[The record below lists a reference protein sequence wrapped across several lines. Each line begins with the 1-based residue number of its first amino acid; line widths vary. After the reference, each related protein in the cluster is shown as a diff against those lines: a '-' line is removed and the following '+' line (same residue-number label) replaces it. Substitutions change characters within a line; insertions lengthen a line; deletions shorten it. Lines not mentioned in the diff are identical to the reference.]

1 MSFLSLS
8 TELVE
13 KIASHL
19 NAQDIT
25 AFRLCCKRFHYIVE
39 GSLLL
44 RYLYRTSLAG
54 VYDPLWD
61 LPTLSIPD
69 RLEMLERW
77 EESWNNIG
85 RYLTTPRLVIPAGRD
100 LFGPF
105 FLSDDYLFAVD
116 WQGDPTGERQPALLY
131 VDLCDA
137 LRTGQHTWKQID
149 YPPRSIAITQAFSV
163 QEDDLVV
170 SILSLRGGP
179 DEETTTITTVLRFMS
194 LETGGIHPLAKK
206 ADIPLETQLPVNMLD
221 VRADIIGEHVV
232 LVLVDLRPN
241 DPEDDAI
248 YLVDWKRGTMRLV
261 HRAPNGTYE
270 GALSVLS
277 SDLVLFLRRDTPSL
291 ELCRVSRGVGT
302 ATPPCLKVVR
312 TLELP
317 EFDPDYRVHT
327 AYMQTDR
334 HSTRRRR
341 RRGAPEKTMAL
352 AFQSAP
358 EDMVVGIT
366 FLLRDRCARAHWKKV
381 VTTVSHRALF
391 SLASSSAADDR

>member
-44 RYLYRTSLAG
+44 RYLYQTSLAG

-85 RYLTTPRLVIPAGRD
+85 RYLTTPRLVIPAERN

-105 FLSDDYLFAVD
+105 FLADDYLFAVD
-116 WQGDPTGERQPALLY
+116 WQGDPTGERQAALLY

-137 LRTGQHTWKQID
+137 LHTGQHVWKQID

-170 SILSLRGGP
+170 SILR
-179 DEETTTITTVLRFMS
+179 
-194 LETGGIHPLAKK
+194 
-206 ADIPLETQLPVNMLD
+206 
-221 VRADIIGEHVV
+221 
-232 LVLVDLRPN
+232 
-241 DPEDDAI
+241 
-248 YLVDWKRGTMRLV
+248 
-261 HRAPNGTYE
+261 
-270 GALSVLS
+270 
-277 SDLVLFLRRDTPSL
+277 
-291 ELCRVSRGVGT
+291 
-302 ATPPCLKVVR
+302 
-312 TLELP
+312 
-317 EFDPDYRVHT
+317 
-327 AYMQTDR
+327 
-334 HSTRRRR
+334 
-341 RRGAPEKTMAL
+341 
-352 AFQSAP
+352 
-358 EDMVVGIT
+358 
-366 FLLRDRCARAHWKKV
+366 
-381 VTTVSHRALF
+381 
-391 SLASSSAADDR
+391 